1 MDAST
6 LVIIALALLLSGL
19 AYLKSPELPLLG
31 LKTSGQLLW
40 FVLPRTVAAL
50 GAALGPLVAYLT
62 SWSLFGFQRIIVWE
76 YPLMGGRFVLI
87 RLASGFFLPVIA
99 GLAAQLFAR
108 E

>member
-6 LVIIALALLLSGL
+6 LV
-19 AYLKSPELPLLG
+19 
-31 LKTSGQLLW
+31 
-40 FVLPRTVAAL
+40 
-50 GAALGPLVAYLT
+50 
-62 SWSLFGFQRIIVWE
+62 IIVWE

-87 RLASGFFLPVIA
+87 RLASGFFLPVVA